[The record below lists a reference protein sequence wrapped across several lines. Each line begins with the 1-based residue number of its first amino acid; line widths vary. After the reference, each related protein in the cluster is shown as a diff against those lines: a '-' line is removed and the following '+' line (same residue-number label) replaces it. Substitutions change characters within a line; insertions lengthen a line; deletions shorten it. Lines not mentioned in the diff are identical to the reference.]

1 MTIILAGVMM
11 GSEKYVSNK
20 RSMPSVD
27 KLKSIKADRE
37 WRKMLVLN
45 KQDRPLPGWPNV
57 DTAISLCPEWNGVFA
72 LDDFSRRAYLVKRPP
87 YDDRTEKFERK
98 LFEGVEEEVSWLSNV
113 AGIVATEAQAKM
125 AIARSAKRNKYNP
138 LWDYFHSINGKW
150 DGKERLDFFLS
161 DYFGVAD
168 SEYVRAVSRKFLI
181 GCVARALDPGC
192 QMDNMLIIEGE
203 GGIGKSTG
211 IRALVPDES
220 WYADSLGDINAKD
233 TLINIQGIWILE
245 LAELAGHSRRETEAQ
260 KAFIT
265 RVSDRF
271 RPVFGLAAVNHPRYT
286 VFIGTTN
293 REHYLMDETGNRRY
307 WPVRATSVDVAGIGR
322 DRDQIWAEA
331 VHAWLEGEAWHLV
344 GDEVGLAKDEQRERF
359 DDDPWTSTVMKY
371 IQGRDRVSRDEIL
384 GVAIGLVEKDR
395 DRRASMRVG
404 SIMRINGWVEKQS
417 RSGSGRGMR
426 YFVKIEQD

>member
-1 MTIILAGVMM
+1 M
-11 GSEKYVSNK
+11 
-20 RSMPSVD
+20 
-27 KLKSIKADRE
+27 
-37 WRKMLVLN
+37 
-45 KQDRPLPGWPNV
+45 
-57 DTAISLCPEWNGVFA
+57 
-72 LDDFSRRAYLVKRPP
+72 
-87 YDDRTEKFERK
+87 
-98 LFEGVEEEVSWLSNV
+98 
-113 AGIVATEAQAKM
+113 
-125 AIARSAKRNKYNP
+125 
-138 LWDYFHSINGKW
+138 
-150 DGKERLDFFLS
+150 
-161 DYFGVAD
+161 AD
-168 SEYVRAVSRKFLI
+168 SKYVRAVSRKFLI

-344 GDEVGLAKDEQRERF
+344 GDEAGLAKDEQRERF

-417 RSGSGRGMR
+417 RSGSDRGMR